1 MRVVLPSTTFR
12 SEGVRLARRPPT
24 LKGKV
29 VGFLD
34 GWGTR
39 NEDGSFG
46 MYPLMAA
53 LKIVLT
59 ERLGIADTVW
69 MKKPSMSKPATKEQM
84 QEMLVRADVVING
97 EAA

>member
-12 SEGVRLARRPPT
+12 SEGVRLARRPAT

-53 LKIVLT
+53 LKDVLT
-59 ERLGIADTVW
+59 ERLGVADTLW

-84 QEMLVRADVVING
+84 QEMVARADVVING